1 MESKNLTKSFGVRV
15 PLDLYMQMLKVST
28 ENKLTITDLCL
39 YSIMNSSIPNGKLNF
54 KKGGVVDTEKDDEIG
69 HLNLRISRMLTA
81 MKKLEEENKRL
92 LEEIRKEIENKE
104 TYKEAFKDTMNE
116 LKQYRSDYPKKK

>member
-15 PLDLYMQMLKVST
+15 PLELYMQMLKVST

-39 YSIMNSSIPNGKLNF
+39 YSIMNSGIPTGELNF
-54 KKGGVVDTEKDDEIG
+54 KKGGEVDTEKDDEIG

-81 MKKLEEENKRL
+81 LKKLEEENKRL
-92 LEEIRKEIENKE
+92 LEENKELQIKVDSWKEI
-104 TYKEAFKDTMNE
+104 YKEFNDE
-116 LKQYRSDYPKKK
+116 FKQYKLDYPKK

>member
-1 MESKNLTKSFGVRV
+1 MSSSG
-15 PLDLYMQMLKVST
+15 ST
-28 ENKLTITDLCL
+28 DQ
-39 YSIMNSSIPNGKLNF
+39 P
-54 KKGGVVDTEKDDEIG
+54 KKGEIKALMAFGKSDQGIEEKGDKEKAE
-69 HLNLRISRMLTA
+69 RMLTA